1 MFKSSRNQNIFINLL
16 EFEIDLMHQVH
27 TNLIYGNTNVEL
39 VVYNGLNGT
48 LWDIDDYNQLLNMY
62 PDFDIQL
69 NRKLEVLN
77 FLKSIMSY
85 MESRV

>member
-1 MFKSSRNQNIFINLL
+1 
-16 EFEIDLMHQVH
+16 MHQAH

-39 VVYNGLNGT
+39 VIYNGLNGT
-48 LWDIDDYNQLLNMY
+48 FWYIDDYNQLLNMY

-77 FLKSIMSY
+77 FLKSRMFYIKL
-85 MESRV
+85 RV